1 MPSSHHLEIISD
13 VEINDKKLEM
23 INILNEYYDNWVNAE
38 YNELTFVEMQHKL
51 MHALYYIKESFEN
64 STGLIQLCKT
74 HPCILLKC
82 ADINSDNPD
91 AKVSLTLQEMFL
103 NIISNYGEQYT
114 QEDFIGSLG
123 APLTTIIENTN
134 KIDNIV
140 RELYQYRDLQCIFDI
155 HDDDEQDARAS
166 NSTPFVYHLTPPI
179 NT

>member
-1 MPSSHHLEIISD
+1 MPEIHHLEIISD
-13 VEINDKKLEM
+13 TELNDKKLEM

-38 YNELTFVEMQHKL
+38 YNQLTFVEMQHKL
-51 MHALYYIKESFEN
+51 MHALYYIKESFEK

-91 AKVSLTLQEMFL
+91 SILSLTLQEMFL

-114 QEDFIGSLG
+114 QEDFPGPLG

-140 RELYQYRDLQCIFDI
+140 RELYQYRDLQCIFDV
-155 HDDDEQDARAS
+155 HDDDEQEATRQ
-166 NSTPFVYHLTPPI
+166 NPTPFVYRLTPPI
-179 NT
+179 NY